1 MGVCGATDCQKEK
14 KGEYVRIDT
23 TYEIN
28 KTTNHGN
35 KESYKYESSKKESS
49 KKEF

>member
-23 TYEIN
+23 TYEIS
-28 KTTNHGN
+28 KTTKHGN
-35 KESYKYESSKKESS
+35 KESYEYEAPP